1 MRKQTCWEVVSKLRD
16 DGEGERI
23 RLILLIRR
31 IVREEMEQAFD
42 DHLNDYE
49 HKEKPAEEETLP

>member
-1 MRKQTCWEVVSKLRD
+1 MRQQTHGKVGSKLRD
-16 DGEGERI
+16 DEEIERI

-42 DHLNDYE
+42 DHLKDYE
-49 HKEKPAEEETLP
+49 HKEKPAEEEALP

>member
-1 MRKQTCWEVVSKLRD
+1 MRDRE
-16 DGEGERI
+16 EGERI
-23 RLILLIRR
+23 RLIYLIRR

-49 HKEKPAEEETLP
+49 HKEKSVDEGECQS